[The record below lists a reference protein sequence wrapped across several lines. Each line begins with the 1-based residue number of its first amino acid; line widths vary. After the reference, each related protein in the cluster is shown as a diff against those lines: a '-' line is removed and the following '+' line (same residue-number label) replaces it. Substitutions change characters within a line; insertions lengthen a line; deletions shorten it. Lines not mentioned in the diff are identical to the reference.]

1 MKRFLIR
8 LLEKQ
13 RIFIKPELFI
23 NIDKK
28 FINVIYKEHKHFSE
42 IKGHIVAACDSSIF
56 DLPNVTL
63 TRREFNI
70 KNHDKFGK
78 HRIRA
83 RKAQNTSK
91 SFRHV
96 GR

>member
-63 TRREFNI
+63 TRRELL
-70 KNHDKFGK
+70 
-78 HRIRA
+78 
-83 RKAQNTSK
+83 TSFS
-91 SFRHV
+91 SFSKKYLSHLKINLFYILNFPHS
-96 GR
+96 